1 MLEEIINKIFLYL
14 EGSTN
19 RIMKQ
24 HITNILSLDLTV
36 VEALELNMNFGFIH
50 YNHEEFKRDYT

>member
-24 HITNILSLDLTV
+24 HITNLLSLDLTV

>member
-1 MLEEIINKIFLYL
+1 MLLELVNKIFLYL

-24 HITNILSLDLTV
+24 HIKNILSLDLSV

-50 YNHEEFKRDYT
+50 YNHEDFKRDYT